1 MGETISFCKKYNLPE
16 PSFGTWDLWNG
27 GDKFPAPYNSDHFI
41 GGHDG
46 TQQDIKDTFP
56 NLNWKEDLVANF
68 DTKFIINDMFRFGR
82 VDELDFVRDKL
93 QVTKSLNEKTASL
106 HLR

>member
-1 MGETISFCKKYNLPE
+1 MVVISFAL
-16 PSFGTWDLWNG
+16 
-27 GDKFPAPYNSDHFI
+27 YNSDHFI

-82 VDELDFVRDKL
+82 VDELDYVRDKL
-93 QVTKSLNEKTASL
+93 QVTKSLNKKL
-106 HLR
+106 HPCISDIVQGLQMIM